1 MGFLTCV
8 RKWWMDKPC
17 KYLACHMWICRMII
31 LDVGLKMR
39 FTLDD
44 PKFFMIVLT
53 VKNVNVRLQSGNLKM
68 KFFACLSQ
76 SEVRRVQ

>member
-1 MGFLTCV
+1 
-8 RKWWMDKPC
+8 
-17 KYLACHMWICRMII
+17 MII